1 MATKNFKSINYAIS
15 ADQTSTFP
23 DVEGRLILYAHS
35 GTSKISYFKNLNRL
49 NINDNVIVFY
59 KGKSYSYKVNNIKEI
74 EKTGKLKISNSISS
88 KELILVTCVH
98 NTNKQLIITCEIN
111 ERK

>member
-1 MATKNFKSINYAIS
+1 ML
-15 ADQTSTFP
+15 D
-23 DVEGRLILYAHS
+23 
-35 GTSKISYFKNLNRL
+35 
-49 NINDNVIVFY
+49 
-59 KGKSYSYKVNNIKEI
+59 IKEI